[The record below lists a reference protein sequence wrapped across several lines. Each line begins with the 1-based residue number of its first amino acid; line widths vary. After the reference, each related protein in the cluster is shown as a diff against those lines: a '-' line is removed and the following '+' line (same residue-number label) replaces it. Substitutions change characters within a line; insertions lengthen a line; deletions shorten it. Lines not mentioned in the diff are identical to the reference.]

1 MFSLFSR
8 QTVLKSSALRGTLR
22 HSLNSI
28 TAPKNVERPA
38 RKTEAA
44 RSSTAFA
51 TQLRKDYV
59 KTLKKEAEKVNDNVN
74 RKHVEEV
81 ASNRQKI
88 L

>member
-1 MFSLFSR
+1 MISLFSR
-8 QTVLKSSALRGTLR
+8 LTVLKPSALRGTLR
-22 HSLNSI
+22 HSLSSI
-28 TAPKNVERPA
+28 TSPKNVERPA
-38 RKTEAA
+38 KKIEGA